1 MQQEGVR
8 AKSRAIS
15 ILTQVVFV
23 SKHYKSPSLQVNL
36 VEGRY
41 HNDPIKQLLTWF
53 YTGTTPPPSPQRS
66 FNKDIADVA
75 ILVTIQHI
83 LPS

>member
-8 AKSRAIS
+8 AKSRAIR
-15 ILTQVVFV
+15 ILTIAMIPL
-23 SKHYKSPSLQVNL
+23 SNY
-36 VEGRY
+36 
-41 HNDPIKQLLTWF
+41 LLGFTQE
-53 YTGTTPPPSPQRS
+53 PPQRS
-66 FNKDIADVA
+66 FNKYIADVA